1 MILARAN
8 LVAGEPGCQAGPVPE
23 TPQLIMYTRPGCPF
37 SAKLKAKLALARIPY
52 TPVDIWQD
60 PDAAAIVRSVND
72 GNELVPTVRV
82 GEVFLSNPTLR
93 QVRAA
98 LAGR

>member
-1 MILARAN
+1 MIL
-8 LVAGEPGCQAGPVPE
+8 
-23 TPQLIMYTRPGCPF
+23 YTRPGCPF
-37 SAKLKAKLALARIPY
+37 SAKLKVKLALARIPY

-60 PDAAAIVRSVND
+60 ADAAAVVRSVND
-72 GNELVPTVRV
+72 GNELVPTVRI
-82 GEVFLSNPTLR
+82 GDVFLSNPTLR